1 MFPAVAFAS
10 WCTRDVRTS
19 DLVLSSRAS
28 CSSVA
33 SHQDIYGILSLSHPG
48 HYFTIFLSPETGTIK
63 KAQKKQKLEHPLWV
77 LKLLLFFC
85 ALFWSRI
92 VGPGLYD
99 ARDASRT
106 TWVRPLRCFSL
117 GKETPK

>member
-63 KAQKKQKLEHPLWV
+63 KAQKKTKVRAPTVGAQTFAFFLCPFLE
-77 LKLLLFFC
+77 
-85 ALFWSRI
+85 SDS
-92 VGPGLYD
+92 GPG
-99 ARDASRT
+99 
-106 TWVRPLRCFSL
+106 FI
-117 GKETPK
+117 